1 MTWADVLPKLQ
12 ERLETVAGLTYV
24 QCGAP
29 TAVHDTPMAFFLYGN
44 GARPPGGQ
52 VKIDQ
57 YVVLI
62 RVLVQWQD
70 NKEAELELAP
80 FITSIPDAFKPYPG
94 PSGGAYLATLD
105 GTVNDSRITDIRS
118 ASGADGWYQVG
129 DTIYRSVLFELSL
142 TDKTGSYRT

>member
-1 MTWADVLPKLQ
+1 MTWANVIPKLQ
-12 ERLETVAGLTYV
+12 ERLETVDGLKYV
-24 QCGAP
+24 LCGAP

-52 VKIDQ
+52 VKIDT

-80 FITSIPDAFKPYPG
+80 FINSIPDVFKPAPG
-94 PSGGAYLATLD
+94 PSGGNYLATLD

-118 ASGADGWYQVG
+118 ASSADGWYSVG
-129 DTIYRSVLFELSL
+129 ESIYRSALWELTL